1 MARTF
6 QKITG
11 FQLKTCKDL
20 QEFCEHQGKGGYL
33 YSLTPEVYRA
43 EDGIDYMI
51 INVLAY
57 RIHAGDPPDGKL
69 LA

>member
-1 MARTF
+1 
-6 QKITG
+6 
-11 FQLKTCKDL
+11 L
-20 QEFCEHQGKGGYL
+20 QEFREHQGKGGYL

-57 RIHAGDPPDGKL
+57 RIHAGDRPDGKL